1 MSVKL
6 SRWTTRFFN
15 SKRGQIVLLL
25 RRNARTVAELAGA
38 LDLTD
43 NAVRAHLATLERDS
57 LVRQSGERAGF
68 RKPHF
73 SYELTA
79 EAEELFPKAYG
90 RVLNQ
95 ILATFKKR
103 FGVVPVENAL
113 RDVGRRLATGYT
125 PAHRTAPNER
135 LDQALNILEDLGGQA
150 RIEREDGRVLIC
162 AESCPLATA
171 SALHPEVCRMVETL
185 LSQIVGVRVRECCQ
199 REPAPRC
206 CFEVLSRKIVKSSR

>member
-1 MSVKL
+1 M
-6 SRWTTRFFN
+6 
-15 SKRGQIVLLL
+15 LL
-25 RRNARTVAELAGA
+25 RRKARTVAELAEA
-38 LDLTD
+38 LKLTD

-57 LVRQSGERAGF
+57 LLRQSGERAGF

-103 FGVVPVENAL
+103 FGVEPVESAL
-113 RDVGRRLATGYT
+113 RDVGRRLATGHT
-125 PAHRTAPNER
+125 LANRTALNER
-135 LDQALNILEDLGGQA
+135 LDQACKILEDFGGQA
-150 RIEREDGRVLIC
+150 RIERENGKVLIR
-162 AESCPLATA
+162 AASCPLATA
-171 SALHPEVCRMVETL
+171 SAHHPEVCRMVETL
-185 LSQIVGVRVRECCQ
+185 LSEIAGVRVRECCQ

-206 CFEVLSRKIVKSSR
+206 CFEILPRKIVKSSR